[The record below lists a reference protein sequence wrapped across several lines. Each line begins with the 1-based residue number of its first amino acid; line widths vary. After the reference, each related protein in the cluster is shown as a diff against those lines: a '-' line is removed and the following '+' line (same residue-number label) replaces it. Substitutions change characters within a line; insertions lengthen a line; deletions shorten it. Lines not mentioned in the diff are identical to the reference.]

1 VPGTGHAGPQAR
13 RRATAVKVLTQSP
26 HETGTSPS
34 LQSLQ
39 DSDENSEA
47 RGRSPA
53 LSESVV
59 LNGTSRT
66 AWPGTEAQRLPQC
79 HRDCGTAFQTS
90 TSVTASGTVRVR
102 LRLPVGLGRSP
113 GVTAVTVRL
122 DMVRDSESEAVNW
135 AARWDRLLGS
145 VQPGL
150 PGRPSLP
157 GWTKPVWRPPGESGL
172 RWRPAVW
179 PGRSTLPQK
188 WVLTVIRIGSDA
200 VGCTEQ
206 TFSNF

>member
-1 VPGTGHAGPQAR
+1 MPPGTGWQCSGTAARSCSLQPRLSRLPIMMSGHWALGCAAVGSQAGQWVLDRDTCGQWALGTQD

-66 AWPGTEAQRLPQC
+66 AWPGTEA
-79 HRDCGTAFQTS
+79 A
-90 TSVTASGTVRVR
+90 TV
-102 LRLPVGLGRSP
+102 
-113 GVTAVTVRL
+113 
-122 DMVRDSESEAVNW
+122 
-135 AARWDRLLGS
+135 
-145 VQPGL
+145 
-150 PGRPSLP
+150 
-157 GWTKPVWRPPGESGL
+157 PP
-172 RWRPAVW
+172 
-179 PGRSTLPQK
+179 
-188 WVLTVIRIGSDA
+188 
-200 VGCTEQ
+200 
-206 TFSNF
+206 

>member
-1 VPGTGHAGPQAR
+1 MMSGHWALGCGHWAVGTGHLWAVGTQD

-66 AWPGTEAQRLPQC
+66 AWPGTEAATLPHCSHSATVTAALPSRLVPVSLPVAAEWHRQSQAQAAC
-79 HRDCGTAFQTS
+79 RTRTVPGRDC
-90 TSVTASGTVRVR
+90 
-102 LRLPVGLGRSP
+102 
-113 GVTAVTVRL
+113 
-122 DMVRDSESEAVNW
+122 RDC
-135 AARWDRLLGS
+135 AA
-145 VQPGL
+145 
-150 PGRPSLP
+150 
-157 GWTKPVWRPPGESGL
+157 
-172 RWRPAVW
+172 
-179 PGRSTLPQK
+179 
-188 WVLTVIRIGSDA
+188 
-200 VGCTEQ
+200 
-206 TFSNF
+206 